1 MSAQF
6 SEVIAQ
12 SEFQMKGVSVPR
24 TLTFENK
31 TVQLNGLGIRS
42 KLWTDVYVQAL
53 YLTDLSPDA
62 QAILDSDT
70 EMAIRLEITSSMVS
84 SGTLTRKM
92 NAGFENSLGA
102 DLEKFQSRIDL
113 FKTFLTEKV
122 IQKDV
127 YIFFY
132 NTTDTSVWVYK
143 NDILKGKVPG
153 LDFKKAF
160 FGIWLSDK
168 PADEN
173 LKNDLLGK

>member
-92 NAGFENSLGA
+92 NAGFENSLGT

-143 NDILKGKVPG
+143 NDVLKGKVPG